1 MGLWIFPILTRLRS
15 TCTAPAGK
23 GWSLMVVLVIT
34 VTDQAE
40 EPVDCNVTIQLC
52 WFRGLCC
59 WGSSKLQNCA
69 IKSLSVYLR
78 SLVSAGRLV
87 FSCCSHDYPGLLFL
101 GFSKVNYSQCLTYV
115 LLTSIL
121 FLSLSIAISLFLP
134 IILDNWEL
142 SLTFTAISPGLNP
155 NPENSEC

>member
-1 MGLWIFPILTRLRS
+1 MSPFSSADLEDYVVGGHPSLRT
-15 TCTAPAGK
+15 TCT
-23 GWSLMVVLVIT
+23 
-34 VTDQAE
+34 
-40 EPVDCNVTIQLC
+40 
-52 WFRGLCC
+52 
-59 WGSSKLQNCA
+59 

-134 IILDNWEL
+134 ITLDN
-142 SLTFTAISPGLNP
+142 
-155 NPENSEC
+155 